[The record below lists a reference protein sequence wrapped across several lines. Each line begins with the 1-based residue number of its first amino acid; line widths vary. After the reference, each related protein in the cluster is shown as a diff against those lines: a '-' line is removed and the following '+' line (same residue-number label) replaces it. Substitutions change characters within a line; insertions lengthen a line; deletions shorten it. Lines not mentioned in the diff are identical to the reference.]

1 MLRAL
6 NLFNDPTEAVQGAR
20 DGDSSQCDMSVG
32 DIYGG
37 GYGKLGLPA
46 QMIASSFGKL
56 QRLDAPRQQADP
68 NDVSRS
74 LLTMVSVNTLMFS
87 KSLAKIEKIKNV
99 VWIGVHIDILEYMQM
114 SQYAFQVL
122 TKGEAKL
129 IFPTYHSFLGSL
141 GLLLS

>member
-1 MLRAL
+1 VNLRSGASFIRVDSKTQHRRITGSAIGSNFFLGMLRAL
-6 NLFNDPTEAVQGAR
+6 NLFNDPTDAIKGAMA
-20 DGDSSQCDMSVG
+20 GDSSHCDMSVG

-37 GYGKLGLPA
+37 SYGKLGLPA

-87 KSLAKIEKIKNV
+87 KQLA
-99 VWIGVHIDILEYMQM
+99 
-114 SQYAFQVL
+114 
-122 TKGEAKL
+122 
-129 IFPTYHSFLGSL
+129 
-141 GLLLS
+141 